1 MTKVTT
7 DYDDQWLEKLSRLHA
22 GGWMRSALCTYLLV
36 RRGAIVLGVS
46 NVVGAEDLLA
56 GIALQGEEV

>member
-1 MTKVTT
+1 
-7 DYDDQWLEKLSRLHA
+7 
-22 GGWMRSALCTYLLV
+22 MRSALCTYLLV